1 MSTRRGRTAAR
12 KRQQRRQQ
20 SYTSPLRPADVT
32 EYATENGAD
41 SPYIETVKSLFEA
54 ARFLLESDDPVYA
67 EDFASGIAAC
77 WLPSPLEPEPNREH
91 VPWLLEALGGTGRAE
106 ALVLLRGL
114 SAVLPELEAAR
125 ARRIADSMAA
135 SGVPEPSWARF
146 VGRAV
151 VSGCW
156 LMSHVLGDGDNVIL
170 MCRYP
175 DGHQHAVAVYI
186 DHNLGTLVKDAFTGS
201 ADLLEQFRE
210 LAAHDPDTTIAPI
223 PPADAAAR
231 VREALALADI
241 SVPPFE
247 TETYPAVRPLLDAR
261 LATMAAGG
269 RGYQHPE
276 PSPAE
281 RDGLLADFFHSPE
294 GVRWGT
300 DADAHEIAG
309 HLVSFR
315 CDYGDGRPLR
325 WSPVVVEILL
335 ADWFA
340 RKVIGSPTM
349 YAKVP
354 DVLRAWISYAGRRL
368 ALRQEHIVDT
378 LAAVDEYA
386 AAFRRDVDDPR
397 AWGPAKAMVQ
407 GMLDVG
413 SDRGDEAAVR
423 RHLEQPTDPG
433 RGRERVPEF
442 PASRGWDAP
451 VEEVNWRAVPA
462 ELRPRVEE
470 IVAHCD
476 RVSKEVLDGEY
487 ATFARRLTTRLARKR
502 PSPLARGETRIWAGG
517 ILYALGQLNFLFTA
531 DAPMHLPGYR
541 LAEIA
546 GVSPST
552 IAAKA
557 KTVREAAGLR
567 AFDDEFTR
575 ADLGTLG
582 SWARMATQLAAI
594 VEGRQP

>member
-1 MSTRRGRTAAR
+1 
-12 KRQQRRQQ
+12 
-20 SYTSPLRPADVT
+20 
-32 EYATENGAD
+32 
-41 SPYIETVKSLFEA
+41 
-54 ARFLLESDDPVYA
+54 
-67 EDFASGIAAC
+67 
-77 WLPSPLEPEPNREH
+77 
-91 VPWLLEALGGTGRAE
+91 
-106 ALVLLRGL
+106 
-114 SAVLPELEAAR
+114 
-125 ARRIADSMAA
+125 
-135 SGVPEPSWARF
+135 
-146 VGRAV
+146 
-151 VSGCW
+151 
-156 LMSHVLGDGDNVIL
+156 
-170 MCRYP
+170 
-175 DGHQHAVAVYI
+175 
-186 DHNLGTLVKDAFTGS
+186 
-201 ADLLEQFRE
+201 
-210 LAAHDPDTTIAPI
+210 
-223 PPADAAAR
+223 
-231 VREALALADI
+231 
-241 SVPPFE
+241 
-247 TETYPAVRPLLDAR
+247 
-261 LATMAAGG
+261 MAAGG

-281 RDGLLADFFHSPE
+281 RDRLLAEFFDSPE
-294 GVRWGT
+294 GARWRT

-315 CDYGDGRPLR
+315 CDHGDGRPLR

-335 ADWFA
+335 AHWFA
-340 RKVIGSPTM
+340 RKVVGSPTM

-354 DVLRAWISYAGRRL
+354 DVLRAWIRYAGRRL
-368 ALRQEHIVDT
+368 ALRPEHIRET
-378 LAAVDEYA
+378 LAAVDEHA
-386 AAFRRDVDDPR
+386 PAFRRDADDPR

-407 GMLDVG
+407 GMLVVG
-413 SDRGDEAAVR
+413 PDRSDEAAVR
-423 RHLEQPTDPG
+423 RHQPTDPG
-433 RGRERVPEF
+433 ECRERGSEL
-442 PASRGWDAP
+442 PAAGGWHAP

-476 RVSKEVLDGEY
+476 RVSKEVLDEEY

-557 KTVREAAGLR
+557 KTVREAADLR

-582 SWARMATQLAAI
+582 SWARMAAQLAAI
-594 VEGRQP
+594 AEGRQP